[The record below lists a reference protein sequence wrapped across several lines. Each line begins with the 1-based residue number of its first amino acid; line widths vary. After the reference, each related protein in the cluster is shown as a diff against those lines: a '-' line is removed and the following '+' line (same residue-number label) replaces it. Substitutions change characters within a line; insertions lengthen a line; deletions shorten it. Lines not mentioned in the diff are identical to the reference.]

1 MIMIAIDGAF
11 DIFCAIIEKVLE
23 MFMGKETLDN
33 IKNFV
38 DGITKWMP
46 EGVTF
51 STLILS
57 VIESVKNLFNPLAGS
72 SLSSFDMN
80 NMFWDGVDWLKGK
93 LGFGAE
99 GGYVEATP
107 TGTPMILAEKGER
120 EYIVPD
126 SKVTSFAN
134 QYTTYKPN
142 NNGNTTIN
150 VYVEGY
156 TDTDLGDKIVT
167 VLNSRTEMSNLRG
180 GF

>member
-1 MIMIAIDGAF
+1 M
-11 DIFCAIIEKVLE
+11 DI
-23 MFMGKETLDN
+23 
-33 IKNFV
+33 IK
-38 DGITKWMP
+38 KWMP
-46 EGVTF
+46 DGWTF
-51 STLILS
+51 SSLITDA
-57 VIESVKNLFNPLAGS
+57 IESVAKLFNPLSGMDVGVN
-72 SLSSFDMN
+72 DMN
-80 NMFWDGVDWLKGK
+80 GMFWDGVDWLKDK
-93 LGFGAE
+93 LGWGKGAE

-120 EYIVPD
+120 EYIVPE

-142 NNGNTTIN
+142 DRGNTTIN